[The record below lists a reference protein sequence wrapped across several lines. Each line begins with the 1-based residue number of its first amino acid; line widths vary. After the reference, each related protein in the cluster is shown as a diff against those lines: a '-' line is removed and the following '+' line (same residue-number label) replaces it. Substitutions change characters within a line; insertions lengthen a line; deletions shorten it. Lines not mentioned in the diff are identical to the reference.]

1 MIASVRG
8 KLIYADNSVAV
19 VECNGVGFK
28 CFASI
33 KTLSKLPKT
42 GSEAFL
48 YTYLSVKEDALDL
61 FGFADTNELECF
73 KLLISVSGVGAKTAI
88 SFLSEYTPDQISFYI
103 ISGDYKSLTHV
114 SGVGTK
120 TAQRIVLELKDK
132 IGKGTITLSEETA
145 SVGRM
150 DADRSNISEAVAA
163 LVALGFSQSE
173 ASLAISK
180 LDPSMSVN
188 DLIKGGLKNLSG
200 KV

>member
-1 MIASVRG
+1 MISSIRG
-8 KLIYADNSVAV
+8 KLIYSDNTCAV
-19 VECNGVGFK
+19 IECSGVGLK
-28 CFASI
+28 CFASL
-33 KTLSKLPKT
+33 KTLSSLSKI

-61 FGFADTNELECF
+61 YGFADKNELECF

-88 SFLSEYTPDQISFYI
+88 AFLSDFTPDQISFYI
-103 ISGDYKSLTHV
+103 ISGDHKALTGV

-132 IGKGTITLSEETA
+132 IAKGTLNLSE
-145 SVGRM
+145 
-150 DADRSNISEAVAA
+150 DAVTVSKIDNRTNISEAVAA
-163 LVALGFSQSE
+163 LVSLGFSQSE

-180 LDPSMSVN
+180 LDPSLAT
-188 DLIKGGLKNLSG
+188 DELIKGGLKNLSG